1 MTGLIKLKKLI
12 MGYQNFEELEVW
24 KKARGLKN
32 EIFELVKSFPKE
44 EKFRLCDQIIRSSRS
59 VATQIA
65 EGHGRRTFPDRIRF
79 CIIARGSHSET
90 LNHLLDAFD
99 CKYID
104 EEILQNCRNKIDEVE
119 RLLNGYIN
127 YLEKQISTK

>member
-1 MTGLIKLKKLI
+1 MR
-12 MGYQNFEELEVW
+12 NWRFA
-24 KKARGLKN
+24 KKARSLKN
-32 EIFELVKSFPKE
+32 EIFELVKLFPKE
-44 EKFRLCDQIIRSSRS
+44 EKFRLCDQLVRSSRS

-90 LNHLLDAFD
+90 LNHLPDAFD

-104 EEILQNCRNKIDEVE
+104 HETLNYYRRKIDEVE

-127 YLEKQISTK
+127 YLEKQIATK